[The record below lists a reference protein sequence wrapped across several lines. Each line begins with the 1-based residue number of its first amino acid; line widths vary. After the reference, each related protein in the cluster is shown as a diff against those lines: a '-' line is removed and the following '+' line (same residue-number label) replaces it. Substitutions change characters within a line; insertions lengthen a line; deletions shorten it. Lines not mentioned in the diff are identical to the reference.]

1 MNAFERRIR
10 TIIEAEGPLPLSR
23 YMTLCLSDPHH
34 GYYTTR
40 DPLGVSGDFTTAP
53 EISQMF
59 GELIGLWCAEVW
71 RAMSAAGGA
80 ARGAPQ
86 RLHLAELGPGR
97 GTLMKDLLRAAKIV
111 PDFLSAIDVHLV
123 ETSPVLAGRQ
133 RETLA
138 NAHPEISWHT
148 RVEELPEGPLI
159 VVANEFVDALPI
171 DQFVKTQDGWRERR
185 IGIVDGKLAFGLDP
199 RPVPGI
205 DESLPPRLRKA
216 FVDSVLERRELGPVR
231 EIATRIAKAGG
242 AALIVDYGHR
252 RTTLAHT
259 LQAVRAHEFA
269 DPLELPGEADLTSL
283 VDFEALA
290 DSVKQQGARPWGPI
304 SQGVFLRRL
313 GIEPRAER
321 LKRDADAKT
330 RADIDAAL
338 HRLVGEAPRQ
348 MGELF
353 KAFAFTHPELPA
365 PPGFDS

>member
-1 MNAFERRIR
+1 MNAFEREIR
-10 TIIEAEGPLPLSR
+10 AIIEAEGPMPVSR
-23 YMTLCLSDPHH
+23 YMALCLSDPRH

-40 DPLGVSGDFTTAP
+40 DPIGAAGDFTTAP

-71 RAMSAAGGA
+71 RAMGE
-80 ARGAPQ
+80 PKQ
-86 RLHLAELGPGR
+86 IHLAELGPGR
-97 GTLMKDLLRAAKIV
+97 GTLMKDLLRAVKIL
-111 PDFLSAIDVHLV
+111 PGFLAACEVHLV
-123 ETSPVLAGRQ
+123 ETSPVLAERQ
-133 RETLA
+133 KKALA
-138 NAHPEISWHT
+138 DSGKKVSWHANT
-148 RVEELPEGPLI
+148 NVLPSGPLI

-171 DQFVKTQDGWRERR
+171 DQFVKTKEGWRERR
-185 IGIVDGKLAFGLDP
+185 IGIVDGKLAFGIHP
-199 RPVPGI
+199 AVVPGI

-216 FVDSVLERRELGPVR
+216 FTDSILERRDHAPIR
-231 EIATRIAKAGG
+231 DIAERVAKSGG
-242 AALIVDYGHR
+242 AALIVDYGPR

-269 DPLELPGEADLTSL
+269 DPLELPGETDLTSL

-290 DSVKQQGARPWGPI
+290 STAKKAGAKTYGPVA
-304 SQGVFLRRL
+304 QGVFLRRL

-321 LKRDADAKT
+321 LKKSADAKT
-330 RADIDAAL
+330 RAAIDAAL

-353 KAFAFTHPELPA
+353 KAFAFAHVALPA

>member
-10 TIIEAEGPLPLSR
+10 TLIEAEGPLPLSR
-23 YMTLCLSDPHH
+23 YMALCLSDPRH

-40 DPLGVSGDFTTAP
+40 DPLGTGGDFTTAP

-71 RAMSAAGGA
+71 RTM
-80 ARGAPQ
+80 GAPPH
-86 RLHLAELGPGR
+86 LHLVELGPGR

-111 PDFLSAIDVHLV
+111 PDFLNAIDVHLV
-123 ETSPVLAGRQ
+123 ETSPVLAERQ

-138 NAHPEISWHT
+138 DTHPKISWHT
-148 RVEELPEGPLI
+148 RVEELPAGPLLA
-159 VVANEFVDALPI
+159 VANEFVDALPI
-171 DQFVKTQDGWRERR
+171 DQFVKTNDGWRERR
-185 IGIVDGKLAFGLDP
+185 VGIVDGKLAFGLDP

-216 FVDSVLERRELGPVR
+216 FVDSVLERRELEPMR
-231 EIATRIAKAGG
+231 TIATRIAKSGG

-290 DSVKQQGARPWGPI
+290 DAVKKPGTRVWGPI
-304 SQGVFLRRL
+304 AQGVFLRRL

-321 LKRDADAKT
+321 LKRDAGVKA
-330 RADIDAAL
+330 RVDIDAAL

>member
-1 MNAFERRIR
+1 MNAFERQIR

-23 YMTLCLSDPHH
+23 YMALCLSDPRH

-40 DPLGVSGDFTTAP
+40 DPLGAAGDFTTAP

-59 GELIGLWCAEVW
+59 GELIGLWCVEVW
-71 RAMSAAGGA
+71 RAMVAV
-80 ARGAPQ
+80 RDAPQ
-86 RLHLAELGPGR
+86 NFHLVELGPGR

-111 PDFLSAIDVHLV
+111 PDFINAAEIHLV
-123 ETSPVLAGRQ
+123 ETSPVLAERQ
-133 RETLA
+133 RETLKG
-138 NAHPEISWHT
+138 AHPKISWHR
-148 RVEELPEGPLI
+148 RVEDLPAGPLL

-185 IGIVDGKLAFGLDP
+185 IGIVDDKLAFGLDP

-216 FVDSVLERRELGPVR
+216 FVDSVLERRELSPLR
-231 EIATRIAKAGG
+231 EIAARIAKAGG
-242 AALIVDYGHR
+242 AALIIDYGHR

-290 DSVKQQGARPWGPI
+290 DTVKRQGTKACGPI
-304 SQGVFLRRL
+304 AQGVFLRRL

-321 LKRDADAKT
+321 LKRDADPKT
-330 RADIDAAL
+330 LADIDAAL

>member
-23 YMTLCLSDPHH
+23 YMALCLSDPRH

-40 DPLGVSGDFTTAP
+40 DPLGAAGDFTTAP

-59 GELIGLWCAEVW
+59 GELIGLWCVEVW
-71 RAMSAAGGA
+71 RAMDAV
-80 ARGAPQ
+80 RGTPQ
-86 RLHLAELGPGR
+86 SLHLVELGPGR

-111 PDFLSAIDVHLV
+111 PDFLSAIEVHLV
-123 ETSPVLAGRQ
+123 ETSPVLTGRQ

-138 NAHPEISWHT
+138 NAHPKISWHT
-148 RVEELPEGPLI
+148 RVEDLPQGPLI

-171 DQFVKTQDGWRERR
+171 DQFVKTTDGWRERR
-185 IGIVDGKLAFGLDP
+185 VGIADDKLAFGHDP
-199 RPVPGI
+199 RPVPAI
-205 DESLPPRLRKA
+205 DDSLPPRLRKA
-216 FVDSVLERRELGPVR
+216 FVDSVLERRELAPLR
-231 EIATRIAKAGG
+231 EIATRIAKSGG

-290 DSVKQQGARPWGPI
+290 DCVKQQGTKPWGPI
-304 SQGVFLRRL
+304 AQGIFLRRL

-338 HRLVGEAPRQ
+338 HRLIGEAPRQ

-353 KAFAFTHPELPA
+353 KAFAFTHSELPT

>member
-23 YMTLCLSDPHH
+23 YMTLCLSDPRH

-71 RAMSAAGGA
+71 RAM
-80 ARGAPQ
+80 GAPQ
-86 RLHLAELGPGR
+86 HLHLAELGPGR

-111 PDFLSAIDVHLV
+111 PDFLSAIDVRLV

-138 NAHPEISWHT
+138 NAHPKISWHT

-159 VVANEFVDALPI
+159 AVANEFVDALPI

-321 LKRDADAKT
+321 LKRAADAKT